1 MKYFDSYKY
10 NVCQGYQVTKMSDD
24 EQEQKIQREAVCV
37 SGVIFY
43 RDTENNLFY
52 KKRDKNSVG
61 KWHQDPY
68 QIEWVYSDDE
78 K

>member
-1 MKYFDSYKY
+1 LKYFDSYKY
-10 NVCQGYQVTKMSDD
+10 NASSSYQVIKMSDD
-24 EQEQKIQREAVCV
+24 EQEQEFQREVVCV

-78 K
+78 E

>member
-1 MKYFDSYKY
+1 LKYFDSYKY

>member
-1 MKYFDSYKY
+1 
-10 NVCQGYQVTKMSDD
+10 MSDD

-68 QIEWVYSDDE
+68 QIEWVYSEDE
-78 K
+78 E

>member
-1 MKYFDSYKY
+1 
-10 NVCQGYQVTKMSDD
+10 MSDD
-24 EQEQKIQREAVCV
+24 EQEQKFQREVVCV

-52 KKRDKNSVG
+52 EKWDKNSVG
-61 KWHQDPY
+61 KWYQDPY

-78 K
+78 DEE

>member
-1 MKYFDSYKY
+1 
-10 NVCQGYQVTKMSDD
+10 MSDD
-24 EQEQKIQREAVCV
+24 EQDQKIQREAVCV

-78 K
+78 E